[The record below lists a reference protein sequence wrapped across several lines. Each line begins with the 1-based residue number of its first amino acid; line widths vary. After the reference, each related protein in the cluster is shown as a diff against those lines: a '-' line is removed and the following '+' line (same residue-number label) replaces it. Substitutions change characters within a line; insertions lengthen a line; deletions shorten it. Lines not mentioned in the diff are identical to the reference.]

1 MDVKEKNYTV
11 YQILL
16 LIIRKVLKTALH
28 LGWVFVRMTIYW
40 IVKLIYWIFKLTEI
54 DVARQ
59 RAKFNKQD
67 ALTTIKHEFVFD
79 KSEEFITEWMYFKD
93 LVFSLDLENEEK
105 EELFDY
111 VLRLIAESEREAFN
125 TTYNYMITK
134 DLKEPSFEDMVIQ
147 GIFKTNT
154 NIEPRAKIDNP
165 YYKSNVS
172 QLRSKRN
179 QKKYNDWSE
188 KDARG
193 IY

>member
-79 KSEEFITEWMYFKD
+79 KSE
-93 LVFSLDLENEEK
+93 
-105 EELFDY
+105 
-111 VLRLIAESEREAFN
+111 
-125 TTYNYMITK
+125 
-134 DLKEPSFEDMVIQ
+134 
-147 GIFKTNT
+147 
-154 NIEPRAKIDNP
+154 
-165 YYKSNVS
+165 
-172 QLRSKRN
+172 
-179 QKKYNDWSE
+179 
-188 KDARG
+188 
-193 IY
+193 